1 MMMIMMMMMTD
12 RMFVPVKVRFHVPW
26 QSFRYTRRI
35 IAVNSDVTNSKQVGR
50 AVAGNYA
57 LRYTRIESLH
67 LIRGQR
73 SE

>member
-35 IAVNSDVTNSKQVGR
+35 CVNSDVTNSKQEGR

-57 LRYTRIESLH
+57 MRDTRRESLR